1 MLTDRKKPKHGLRRK
16 KPPPE
21 EPGKNLNPVAQLAKQ
36 SWIATIALKVTRHD
50 VNPVLPGEHSVK
62 NVGRRTISQTNVV
75 KRRKAMQ
82 YAVTEIESQAS
93 DSDYIDT
100 VFKWP
105 CVVEIGNHKRR
116 VSTGMR
122 TGEKFMLRCWSRIK
136 LFVFVWTVKQQ
147 STFYQSNSSQMN
159 KSRPRII
166 YYRCATRRS
175 WSNWV

>member
-1 MLTDRKKPKHGLRRK
+1 MAYEERNPHPRN
-16 KPPPE
+16 PE
-21 EPGKNLNPVAQLAKQ
+21 KNLTPVAQLAKQ

-82 YAVTEIESQAS
+82 YACCHRNRITGERLRLHRYCVDPVLLKS
-93 DSDYIDT
+93 D
-100 VFKWP
+100 
-105 CVVEIGNHKRR
+105 HKRR
-116 VSTGMR
+116 VSTGRR
-122 TGEKFMLRCWSRIK
+122 TGEKFTLRCWSRIK

-147 STFYQSNSSQMN
+147 STFYQSNSSQMK